1 MDKLK
6 TTKSR
11 QMVMVYK
18 KRKERG
24 TRHHEEKVYAMMY
37 YTVGYFII
45 GLLIQVEKNGFE
57 PS

>member
-1 MDKLK
+1 
-6 TTKSR
+6 
-11 QMVMVYK
+11 MVMVYK